1 MKIHNTSKGI
11 ISEINMIPLIDVML
25 IILIIFMIITPFFI
39 NSHIQVNLPKT
50 SSAPQTVSSNTDK
63 IIKITITKNKDF
75 YVNSKKIKISNIEKE
90 LTLHLSKSYE
100 KTVLVEADKEV
111 SIQDVIK
118 AIDIAKKLGAGKV
131 GISVRT
137 EK

>member
-63 IIKITITKNKDF
+63 IIKITIKRIKITLAKLGMGNHYRFLLKNTIIHKNYEQMCIFCIVKTKKNK
-75 YVNSKKIKISNIEKE
+75 IKMFLFLKSFLISYIMS
-90 LTLHLSKSYE
+90 L
-100 KTVLVEADKEV
+100 
-111 SIQDVIK
+111 
-118 AIDIAKKLGAGKV
+118 
-131 GISVRT
+131 
-137 EK
+137 